1 MKLTA
6 NNKAAWLSTIWKA
19 LDEWQDAHEGRNA
32 AGGETFE
39 ARYDDI
45 CTAMAWIA
53 EELGVEQED
62 I

>member
-6 NNKAAWLSTIWKA
+6 NNKASWLSTVWA
-19 LDEWQDAHEGRNA
+19 SLEEWQDVYEGGRVDHEERW
-32 AGGETFE
+32 
-39 ARYDDI
+39 DDI

-53 EELGVEQED
+53 EELGVEQEE

>member
-6 NNKAAWLSTIWKA
+6 NNKAAWLATVWEA
-19 LDEWQDAHEGRNA
+19 LHDWEADHEYRNA

-39 ARYDDI
+39 RRYDDI

-62 I
+62 V